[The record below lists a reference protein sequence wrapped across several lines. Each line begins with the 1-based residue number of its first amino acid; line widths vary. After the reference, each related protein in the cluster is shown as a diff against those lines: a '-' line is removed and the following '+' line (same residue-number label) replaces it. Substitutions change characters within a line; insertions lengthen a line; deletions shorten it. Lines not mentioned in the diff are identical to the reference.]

1 MVQALIIILI
11 SLVTTLKP
19 KSSALDGKRRSRLAL
34 VQVNISMKVLTVS
47 SGNAAQ
53 LGSLKI
59 KQGEKRQSVTHREA
73 QALTM
78 IIINLA
84 TIPKHKSSAPDVTI
98 KFPWV
103 QDLVST
109 ITSWLM
115 GQ

>member
-1 MVQALIIILI
+1 
-11 SLVTTLKP
+11 
-19 KSSALDGKRRSRLAL
+19 
-34 VQVNISMKVLTVS
+34 MKVLTVS

-59 KQGEKRQSVTHREA
+59 KQGEKRKSVTHREA

-84 TIPKHKSSAPDVTI
+84 TIPKHKSSVLDVTI

-115 GQ
+115 AQ